1 MIIKGTRMDNQEVKK
16 QNRINRRPI
25 TSLLI
30 GLGFLSIIFL
40 TMMLSSPRTAV
51 QERKAR
57 GNASGEKEQ
66 EKLTLGDCDGEI
78 LAVITGIDT
87 ANREITLLNT
97 GTGESIVLAYSG
109 GSDITDKY
117 EQIVTA
123 GQIPIG
129 MMVDAGYRK
138 DTLKLVR
145 MQVSK
150 RAWEYID
157 VSNLGIDREAKRMK
171 VGANKYKYTDDIIIL
186 DGEKFITAEDLRE
199 QDLLTL
205 RGVDEVIWSV
215 TVNKGHGT
223 VKLIDTEGFL
233 GGHVTVGYEAMQ
245 EIAENMEITVREGN
259 YNLTVE
265 NGKYSATKNINIT
278 RNEETVVSL
287 EGLGQMPEK
296 TSQITFDIS
305 PFGADLFID
314 DALTSYAN
322 PVEMTYG
329 EHTIAVSL
337 GGYTTYRGKLTVK
350 EADQTVK
357 IALPEA
363 SSKKDAEVAV
373 TEKET
378 SPEETRREDERKRR
392 DRTPNGNDSYSI
404 DEDHFIYVQN
414 PLNASVYLNGEYM
427 GTSPVGFEKIIGSH
441 VITFIKDGY
450 EVQSYTIEVE
460 DDGMDT
466 FLSMPDLEPF
476 GIK

>member
-1 MIIKGTRMDNQEVKK
+1 MDNQEVKK

-129 MMVDAGYRK
+129 TMVDAGYRK

-186 DGEKFITAEDLRE
+186 DGEKFITAEE
-199 QDLLTL
+199 
-205 RGVDEVIWSV
+205 
-215 TVNKGHGT
+215 
-223 VKLIDTEGFL
+223 
-233 GGHVTVGYEAMQ
+233 
-245 EIAENMEITVREGN
+245 
-259 YNLTVE
+259 
-265 NGKYSATKNINIT
+265 
-278 RNEETVVSL
+278 
-287 EGLGQMPEK
+287 
-296 TSQITFDIS
+296 
-305 PFGADLFID
+305 
-314 DALTSYAN
+314 
-322 PVEMTYG
+322 
-329 EHTIAVSL
+329 
-337 GGYTTYRGKLTVK
+337 
-350 EADQTVK
+350 
-357 IALPEA
+357 
-363 SSKKDAEVAV
+363 
-373 TEKET
+373 
-378 SPEETRREDERKRR
+378 
-392 DRTPNGNDSYSI
+392 
-404 DEDHFIYVQN
+404 
-414 PLNASVYLNGEYM
+414 
-427 GTSPVGFEKIIGSH
+427 
-441 VITFIKDGY
+441 
-450 EVQSYTIEVE
+450 
-460 DDGMDT
+460 
-466 FLSMPDLEPF
+466 
-476 GIK
+476 